1 MKLFYDAFK
10 LAYPE
15 AWARITRDLSPAQRG
30 GLSRLPDTIHERCVY
45 FLRMRQHHETRVAQ
59 KYQVP
64 GMSGVRFE
72 QIPDNS

>member
-30 GLSRLPDTIHERCVY
+30 GLSGGLPDTIHDRCVY
-45 FLRMRQHHETRVAQ
+45 FLRMRQHRVT
-59 KYQVP
+59 QVARKP
-64 GMSGVRFE
+64 GTPDQVLRFE
-72 QIPDNS
+72 SLPANA